1 MQFWI
6 LFCLFAYI
14 YNDNNNNNNNILA
27 TQDKESTETI
37 WLSLKFNRTLCF
49 HGDNVFAS

>member
-14 YNDNNNNNNNILA
+14 YNDNNNNNNILA
-27 TQDKESTETI
+27 TQDKETI
-37 WLSLKFNRTLCF
+37 WLSLKFNRALCF